1 MQDKLHSVDRP
12 HHEAEELLPW
22 YAVGQINA
30 EERLVVEEHLSS
42 CADCRNQLTIERRL
56 IQEFRSLEPQME
68 AGWTRLRARI
78 EPPPRRRDRRAS
90 FAAPVWAFVR
100 HPAVAALAAAQFAF
114 LVLGAGLLLWLSRPT
129 YHTLGS
135 PSPAPAAADVIV
147 MFRADAT
154 AEDIKSTLR
163 AANASIVDGPTA
175 ADAYLLR
182 VPQRQRNAALARLRA
197 DDDVQMAEPI
207 DGALE

>member
-1 MQDKLHSVDRP
+1 MQDELNSIERP

-22 YAVGQINA
+22 YAVGQLNA
-30 EERLVVEEHLSS
+30 EERLVVEEHLSA
-42 CADCRNQLTIERRL
+42 CADCRTQLTIERRL
-56 IQEFRSLEPQME
+56 IQEFRGLEPQIE
-68 AGWTRLRARI
+68 AGWARLRARI
-78 EPPPRRRDRRAS
+78 EPPRRRCDPRTRVAAS
-90 FAAPVWAFVR
+90 VWTFVKQPAF
-100 HPAVAALAAAQFAF
+100 AALAAAQFAF

-154 AEDIKSTLR
+154 VEDIKSTLR

-175 ADAYLLR
+175 ADAYLLH

-207 DGALE
+207 DGAPQ